1 MFEESANNLPVP
13 SIEKRGAPEGVEK
26 PGDLATANQVPDW
39 KDNPAMVE
47 ARVAAITSLRES
59 ELQGLNAARAALNM
73 GPTDRNVATDALDA
87 ERAKLAGRQGNVEN
101 SGEQKPEAIVQIE
114 DKNDEHVPGRPGEL
128 IVPGLEAGLGLTKEI
143 RYYFQNILGPEETV
157 KRLGKMKPE
166 TLDIVR
172 GHMKNGKLGE
182 LVMVF
187 TDYDERLQKI
197 AQEMDKD
204 YNAEWETLANE
215 VKSDPYRTRGEELNR
230 HILSGPPSKMLYDDE
245 ILGTIGRVRKATKE
259 EK

>member
-1 MFEESANNLPVP
+1 
-13 SIEKRGAPEGVEK
+13 
-26 PGDLATANQVPDW
+26 
-39 KDNPAMVE
+39 
-47 ARVAAITSLRES
+47 
-59 ELQGLNAARAALNM
+59 
-73 GPTDRNVATDALDA
+73 
-87 ERAKLAGRQGNVEN
+87 
-101 SGEQKPEAIVQIE
+101 
-114 DKNDEHVPGRPGEL
+114 
-128 IVPGLEAGLGLTKEI
+128 
-143 RYYFQNILGPEETV
+143 
-157 KRLGKMKPE
+157 
-166 TLDIVR
+166 
-172 GHMKNGKLGE
+172 
-182 LVMVF
+182 MVF